1 MSKERAARPL
11 NAKSESKLESTH
23 FGWLWFLN
31 RNSISK
37 CSIDWSI
44 DLIVCDGRSLLM
56 VHLEAIAFHVQINV
70 NVILQSKIMMIFV
83 LFLFFYLWKSP
94 CERAIAW
101 QHIALKEH
109 NLSTPF
115 SDFPIFHSLRQSTA
129 EPIVLVCR
137 VRPQEAPQNKWK
149 LIFKNGSVCENRD
162 ETERLLHCEQSIF
175 CQHRWNWL
183 SVGVYTCDGGCRE
196 IGKLLKWPMMKSH
209 FLVDD

>member
-1 MSKERAARPL
+1 MSKEHAARPL
-11 NAKSESKLESTH
+11 NAKSESKFESTH

-44 DLIVCDGRSLLM
+44 DLIVCDGRNLLM
-56 VHLEAIAFHVQINV
+56 IHLEAIAFHVHINV

-149 LIFKNGSVCENRD
+149 SDLNWFSKTGPCVKTATKLNGNCIVSNQFSVN
-162 ETERLLHCEQSIF
+162 T
-175 CQHRWNWL
+175 
-183 SVGVYTCDGGCRE
+183 GE
-196 IGKLLKWPMMKSH
+196 IGWAWVCIRATVDAGKSANY
-209 FLVDD
+209 